1 VALAFGGVGPVT
13 VMAPAAAAALTGRP
27 WTEATLREAVAAL
40 AQDIAIAPDAPG
52 APPVCPLP
60 SAAPAR
66 RLVGPDAG
74 PALRSG
80 GCQAGEAGLCFC
92 ICVVCCRVPSI
103 MQHSY
108 STVFLLQQGLQL
120 KD

>member
-1 VALAFGGVGPVT
+1 VALAFGGVAPVT

-66 RLVGPDAG
+66 RLVGLDAG

-80 GCQAGEAGLCFC
+80 WLSSWGGRTVVFTLAWCAAECQASCSTLVA
-92 ICVVCCRVPSI
+92 
-103 MQHSY
+103 HSSSCNRGY
-108 STVFLLQQGLQL
+108 N
-120 KD
+120 